1 MKGGFVYTVRHWSKD
16 GRLLDEFTVPNIMP
30 IEGRDYL
37 LGAALALSSQIGA
50 WYLGL
55 YTANYT
61 PVAEDTLSTFLAVAG
76 ETTASYAGA
85 NRPTLAMDA
94 IAGGVWSNASAPL
107 VFTFT
112 AAVTVTGGFVTSSAP
127 KGNNTGILLSAVRF
141 PVDKVITEA
150 GEKLEIPAGIT
161 LLS

>member
-30 IEGRDYL
+30 MEGRDYL
-37 LGAALALSSQIGA
+37 LGAGFAQASQIGA

-55 YTANYT
+55 YTANYVPT
-61 PVAEDTLSTFLAVAG
+61 ANDTLSSFLAVAG
-76 ETTASYAGA
+76 ETVSSTAGS

-94 IAGGVWSNASAPL
+94 IAQGVWSNVSNPLLL
-107 VFTFT
+107 VFT
-112 AAVTVTGGFVTSSAP
+112 APVTVTGAFVTSSAP
-127 KGNNTGILLSAVRF
+127 KGNAVGVLLSAVRF
-141 PVDKVITEA
+141 PVDKPISEA